1 MADRSLRDLAANV
14 RGVHVEFL
22 SLRALLN
29 GILHMD
35 VTPNVTFIDPNG
47 CRPPTRQPSQC
58 DWSSPFARSTSPF
71 ARSTSPPPRGN
82 VTLNVILSWS
92 AAFWSHTGP
101 LAVKVDTRG
110 AGWDGDPSGPAR
122 ASPHRPAFASHS
134 RSLDCRRRRGQSHTA
149 IDGRPWGAKSAPH
162 PASIVRRSF
171 LLSEPHHN
179 RTRSADPRHRA
190 GVLLCPHS
198 VRWGAVW
205 GLTSSRLAT
214 HD

>member
-1 MADRSLRDLAANV
+1 MADRSLRDLAPNV

-22 SLRALLN
+22 SLRAPLD
-29 GILHMD
+29 GILHMN

-47 CRPPTRQPSQC
+47 CRSPTRRPSQC
-58 DWSSPFARSTSPF
+58 DWSSPFARSTSPPT
-71 ARSTSPPPRGN
+71 RSN
-82 VTLNVILSWS
+82 VTLNVILSRS
-92 AAFWSHTGP
+92 AGFWSHTGP

-110 AGWDGDPSGPAR
+110 AGSDGDPSGPAR
-122 ASPHRPAFASHS
+122 ASPHRPALASHS

-162 PASIVRRSF
+162 PASIVSRSS

-179 RTRSADPRHRA
+179 RTRSPDPRHRA